1 VFDESWD
8 NLIILDACRFDTFSE
23 MNQIQGQLEYRIS
36 RGSSSEEFLLENF
49 AKHPRLKTFP
59 DLVYIAANPYVS
71 SLVPNR
77 FHKIYPVWD
86 YGWDNALETVPPENV
101 VKSALQAQRENP
113 DKRLIIHFMQP
124 HFPPLV
130 GRIEGATGFD
140 GLRTAV
146 LKNASV
152 FGRTGRLLDTTIE
165 NLLDEGVLN
174 VADVWNAYRQNLSIV
189 LSHVEKL
196 LPQLDGTTV
205 ISSDH
210 GNIFN
215 ERVGLLF
222 PFRISGHRK
231 NFHVKQLVKVPWLI
245 VKNQREVS
253 APQIN
258 PITNAGDDLEDDERI
273 KDRLRKLGYI

>member
-1 VFDESWD
+1 
-8 NLIILDACRFDTFSE
+8 
-23 MNQIQGQLEYRIS
+23 
-36 RGSSSEEFLLENF
+36 
-49 AKHPRLKTFP
+49 
-59 DLVYIAANPYVS
+59 
-71 SLVPNR
+71 
-77 FHKIYPVWD
+77 
-86 YGWDNALETVPPENV
+86 
-101 VKSALQAQRENP
+101 
-113 DKRLIIHFMQP
+113 
-124 HFPPLV
+124 
-130 GRIEGATGFD
+130 
-140 GLRTAV
+140 
-146 LKNASV
+146 
-152 FGRTGRLLDTTIE
+152 
-165 NLLDEGVLN
+165 
-174 VADVWNAYRQNLSIV
+174 VWNAYRQNLSIV